1 MQPNSRMQRPSVLNT
16 VATSLLAIAA
26 VVGIYFAAT
35 SSSRVV
41 ELEDPLSEEGQQLIE
56 GNDYR
61 ILVAVARVEPSNS
74 DGEAWDSGAEKTAA
88 PDPFYEIRWR
98 DNLVYKSEEVE
109 NVLVASWSN
118 VALPKLYELLTDE
131 VLSLE
136 TIKEGAL
143 ITARPGETLQIRVID
158 KDPLN
163 NDLIEEFEVSID
175 ELTVGDQVRE
185 GSQGLESLT
194 LRVIPRD
201 SNELRHFLK

>member
-1 MQPNSRMQRPSVLNT
+1 MQRPSVLNT

-35 SSSRVV
+35 SNTRVV
-41 ELEDPLSEEGQQLIE
+41 EQEDPFSEEGQQLIE

-61 ILVAVARVEPSNS
+61 VLIAVARVAPRNS
-74 DGEAWDSGAEKTAA
+74 EGEDWDSGAEKTAA

-143 ITARPGETLQIRVID
+143 ITAHPGETLQIRVID
-158 KDPLN
+158 EDPLN

-185 GSQGLESLT
+185 GTQGLESLT